1 MFAVIVDSNDFTTF
15 GGPKMIKRIAA
26 TAVIVLGASVGMASP
41 ATAELSGGTYAAT
54 MTAPN
59 GATTPQTWVL
69 TPCGPDCLN
78 LQKIGGVTRDLYLR
92 GTTWTGTDGDSK
104 DPCTTTID
112 NNTLAGT
119 DSCGLFAFRVQLAPG
134 G

>member
-15 GGPKMIKRIAA
+15 GAPKMIKRIAA

-59 GATTPQTWVL
+59 GATTPQAWVL
-69 TPCGPDCLN
+69 TLCGPDCLN
-78 LQKIGGVTRDLYLR
+78 LQKIGGGTRDLYLHDVDR
-92 GTTWTGTDGDSK
+92 NRW
-104 DPCTTTID
+104 
-112 NNTLAGT
+112 
-119 DSCGLFAFRVQLAPG
+119 R
-134 G
+134 